1 MEVFM
6 NKIYNHKGYLVI
18 PNWVS
23 NDEEYFHIVLDDE
36 IILDRIDSLYD
47 AEIWIEKHIKESELA
62 RRSTN
67 G

>member
-1 MEVFM
+1 M

-18 PNWVS
+18 HNWVS
-23 NDEEYFHIVLDDE
+23 NDEEYFHIVLGDE

-47 AEIWIEKHIKESELA
+47 AEIWIEKHIEESELA

>member
-1 MEVFM
+1 M

-18 PNWVS
+18 PTWVS
-23 NDEEYFHIVLDDE
+23 TDEEYFHIVLGEE

-47 AEIWIEKHIKESELA
+47 AEIWIEKHIEESELA

>member
-1 MEVFM
+1 M
-6 NKIYNHKGYLVI
+6 I

-23 NDEEYFHIVLDDE
+23 NDEEYFHIVLGDE

-47 AEIWIEKHIKESELA
+47 AEIWIEKHIEESELA

>member
-1 MEVFM
+1 M
-6 NKIYNHKGYLVI
+6 I

-23 NDEEYFHIVLDDE
+23 NDEEYFHIVLGDE